1 MQALSDISFIIPCF
15 NRQLSLRYAIDSV
28 LADAPLSEVIVVDDG
43 STDESWKIINT
54 YSDIIAVR
62 TKNRGVSSA
71 RNTGIGLATRKY
83 IRFIDSD
90 DTVPAGSSHALLSAA
105 KEGEVPVGRANDRS
119 YGFPILAADTIIPP
133 YLLFRHT
140 LPLGLSLIPRAS
152 LIEVNGLNES
162 LRIGEDQELSV
173 RLAQTGIIFR
183 QIESEVYLVGH
194 ASSNRLT
201 RDNQTKVFD
210 SILDTIVALSRL
222 TKSQDD
228 ILMLGQACWA
238 LGREA
243 SRNLL
248 PDQANYLFSTAIK
261 LAEKKAMC
269 GPVPLLLLYK
279 IFDPYKTEL
288 FLEKIK
294 KAVRS

>member
-1 MQALSDISFIIPCF
+1 MEQSTDISFVVPCY
-15 NRQLSLRYAIDSV
+15 NRADSIEKTISSIKC
-28 LADAPLSEVIVVDDG
+28 DAPDAEFIIVDDG
-43 STDESWKIINT
+43 STDESWQIIQRHR
-54 YSDIIAVR
+54 DIIAVR
-62 TKNRGVSSA
+62 TENRGVSSA

-83 IRFIDSD
+83 VRFIDSD
-90 DTVPAGSSHALLSAA
+90 DAVPAGSSHALLSAA

-183 QIESEVYLVGH
+183 QIENEVYLVGH

-201 RDNQTKVFD
+201 RDNQAKVFD
-210 SILDTIVALSRL
+210 SIIDTISALNKL

-228 ILMLGQACWA
+228 MLMLGKACWA
-238 LGREA
+238 FGREA

-248 PDQANYLFSTAIK
+248 PDQASYLFSTAKK

-269 GPVPLLLLYK
+269 GPMPLLFLYRM
-279 IFDPYKTEL
+279 FDPYKAEL
-288 FLEKIK
+288 VLEKIK